1 MKIQLEKGQC
11 DWLASIYSRTLQ
23 LENLFTRVLKEAIER
38 RTFVDTL
45 YQVMGWVPIALDHFT
60 FFTPS
65 SLKMRSFSPSKPTCR
80 VDIMIN
86 PSVEKGFK
94 NKCRFYLL
102 IIYYLEAISVV
113 RHIECS
119 SVQTFDCYES
129 KTTKSFLQV
138 YSAILYCVEKSIR
151 MLPLKCKVACSIVCV
166 CVYFPGSTEMWKSHL
181 IVVIV
186 NPVQIYILHSISYL
200 A

>member
-1 MKIQLEKGQC
+1 MILQQWLIRKKLQPTVKIQLEKGQC

-60 FFTPS
+60 FFTSS

-94 NKCRFYLL
+94 NKCRFYLFRFRL
-102 IIYYLEAISVV
+102 FITLKPYPLFDT
-113 RHIECS
+113 S
-119 SVQTFDCYES
+119 SVPVFKPLTVTNRRPLNLFS
-129 KTTKSFLQV
+129 KYT
-138 YSAILYCVEKSIR
+138 
-151 MLPLKCKVACSIVCV
+151 PLSYIV
-166 CVYFPGSTEMWKSHL
+166 
-181 IVVIV
+181 
-186 NPVQIYILHSISYL
+186 
-200 A
+200 